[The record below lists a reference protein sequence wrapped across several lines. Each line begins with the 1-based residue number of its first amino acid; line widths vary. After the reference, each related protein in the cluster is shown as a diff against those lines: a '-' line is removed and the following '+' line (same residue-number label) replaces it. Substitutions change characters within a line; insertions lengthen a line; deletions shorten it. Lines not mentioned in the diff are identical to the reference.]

1 MQLLTDKFIK
11 LTNASGQQ
19 VIVNID
25 QIISV
30 VTTSNQDTHVKCTH
44 GIMFYVKESL
54 DDIYNMINSTDTSK
68 YVK

>member
-1 MQLLTDKFIK
+1 MLTDKFIK

-19 VIVNID
+19 ILVNID

-30 VTTSNQDTHVKCTH
+30 VSASNQDTHVKCTH
-44 GIMFYVKESL
+44 GLMFYVKESI
-54 DDIYNMINSTDTSK
+54 DDIYSMVNSNDCSK

>member
-19 VIVNID
+19 ILVNVD
-25 QIISV
+25 QIISI

-44 GIMFYVKESL
+44 GIMFYVKESI
-54 DDIYNMINSTDTSK
+54 DDIYNMVNSNDSST

>member
-19 VIVNID
+19 ILVNID

-30 VTTSNQDTHVKCTH
+30 VSASNQDTHVKCTH
-44 GIMFYVKESL
+44 GLMFYVKESI
-54 DDIYNMINSTDTSK
+54 DDIYNMASSTDSST

>member
-11 LTNASGQQ
+11 LTNVSGQQ
-19 VIVNID
+19 LLVNID

-30 VTTSNQDTHVKCTH
+30 VPTSNQDTHVKCTH
-44 GIMFYVKESL
+44 GLMFYVKESV
-54 DDIYNMINSTDTSK
+54 DDIYNMVNSSDASI

>member
-19 VIVNID
+19 ILVNID

-30 VTTSNQDTHVKCTH
+30 VSASNQDTHVKCTH
-44 GIMFYVKESL
+44 GLMFYVKESI
-54 DDIYNMINSTDTSK
+54 DDIYSMVNSNDCSK